1 MSPTEEEHYMRLGVV
16 KKIKN
21 IIHQLWPQAVVEVF
35 GSFATGLYLPTRY
48 VIFDFVIFYDK
59 SFMFYFASLLG

>member
-35 GSFATGLYLPTRY
+35 GSFATGLYLPTR
-48 VIFDFVIFYDK
+48 
-59 SFMFYFASLLG
+59 